1 MTDDSRLVMRAGPQ
15 PGQTFVLDQDSLTLG
30 RDPDNE
36 IAIGDP
42 QVSRQHARITRQG
55 GLTVIEDAGSTNGTF
70 VNGLRLAG
78 PHTLTDGDV
87 ISLGEAV
94 TLSYHSADVTLTEP
108 LGGQPTVS
116 TAPTSYEPPPPPPPS
131 YEPPPTPSPT
141 YIPAS
146 PSSAPPVE
154 ETQRRTWLWVGCVLV
169 VLLVVGAC
177 AVVFVLDY
185 LGLLPD
191 IIYEPLRWLGII

>member
-87 ISLGEAV
+87 ISLGDAV
-94 TLSYHSADVTLTEP
+94 TLSYHSADITMTEP

-116 TAPTSYEPPPPPPPS
+116 TAPPSYEPPPPPPPS
-131 YEPPPTPSPT
+131 YEPPPT
-141 YIPAS
+141 YIPAP

-154 ETQRRTWLWVGCVLV
+154 ETQRRTWLWVGCVLL
-169 VLLVVGAC
+169 VLLVVVAC
-177 AVVFVLDY
+177 AAVFVLDY
-185 LGLLPD
+185 LRLLPD
-191 IIYEPLRWLGII
+191 IFYEPLRWLGII

>member
-1 MTDDSRLVMRAGPQ
+1 MTDGSRLVMRAGPQ

-30 RDPDNE
+30 RDPGNE

-87 ISLGEAV
+87 ISLGDAV
-94 TLSYHSADVTLTEP
+94 TLSYHSVDIAMTEP
-108 LGGQPTVS
+108 LGGQPTIS
-116 TAPTSYEPPPPPPPS
+116 TAPPSYAPPPPPPPS
-131 YEPPPTPSPT
+131 YEPSPT
-141 YIPAS
+141 YIPAP

-154 ETQRRTWLWVGCVLV
+154 ETQRRTWLWAGCVLL
-169 VLLVVGAC
+169 VLLVVVAC
-177 AVVFVLDY
+177 AAVFVLDY
-185 LGLLPD
+185 LGLLPA
-191 IIYEPLRWLGII
+191 IFYEPLRWLGII